1 MKVDEIKKM
10 AKGHGVK
17 TSRMNKTALIK
28 QIQIAEGNFDC
39 YATPADGYC
48 DQDSCLWRP
57 DCFKAA

>member
-10 AKGHGVK
+10 AKDHGVK
-17 TSRMNKTALIK
+17 TSRLNKTTLIK

-39 YATPADGYC
+39 FATPADGFC
-48 DQDSCLWRP
+48 DQESCLWRP